1 MEQSFTSIEKEI
13 FQIIFIILESG
24 WSLGVLFPESESSR
38 ICYSSDI
45 VKMQPYEVTRIEI
58 VYSAFW
64 VCGFYIHGFNQ
75 SQSENIQKGKNK
87 NSKKFQKGKSKSNTL
102 ATISIAFTL
111 Y

>member
-1 MEQSFTSIEKEI
+1 MEQSFISTEKEI
-13 FQIIFIILESG
+13 LQIILVILESG

-64 VCGFYIHGFNQ
+64 VCGFYIRGFNQ
-75 SQSENIQKGKNK
+75 PQIENI
-87 NSKKFQKGKSKSNTL
+87 
-102 ATISIAFTL
+102 
-111 Y
+111 

>member
-13 FQIIFIILESG
+13 FQIIFVILESG
-24 WSLGVLFPESESSR
+24 WSLGVLFPESESSK
-38 ICYSSDI
+38 ICYSSNI

-75 SQSENIQKGKNK
+75 PQSENIQNEK
-87 NSKKFQKGKSKSNTL
+87 KKFQKVPRRKKQK
-102 ATISIAFTL
+102 
-111 Y
+111 

>member
-13 FQIIFIILESG
+13 FQIIFVILESG
-24 WSLGVLFPESESSR
+24 WSLGVLFPESESSK

-75 SQSENIQKGKNK
+75 PQSENIQNEK
-87 NSKKFQKGKSKSNTL
+87 KKFQKVPRRKKQK
-102 ATISIAFTL
+102 
-111 Y
+111 

>member
-13 FQIIFIILESG
+13 FQIIFVILESG
-24 WSLGVLFPESESSR
+24 WSLGVLFPESESSK
-38 ICYSSDI
+38 ICYSSNI

-75 SQSENIQKGKNK
+75 PQSENIQNEKK
-87 NSKKFQKGKSKSNTL
+87 NSKKFQEGKSKSNTL